1 MTTTSGEIEK
11 LLESRGA
18 LIERELSLLSVR
30 IEPPELAEVVR
41 YALSQRGKKVRASML
56 TIACEA
62 VDGSLT
68 RALIPAL
75 MVEMVH
81 NTSLILD
88 DVIDASDMRRGR
100 KTINSRWGNNMA
112 LLACDAM
119 LALAIR
125 QAAKTDVKL
134 STAIITCASDSLL
147 NLAEGEAMELIRKDF
162 TSADYFRIADNKTA
176 ALFRASAEVGALVGG
191 GSDAEVAALR
201 EYGRNIGMA
210 FQIRDD
216 VLDFRQDGED
226 TGKPAL
232 IDLKMDRPT
241 LVLLLARDN
250 GLPRERMLSMSREE
264 LLRELAPYL
273 DSADAVAREYVE
285 AAKASLRP
293 VKDSHSKQMLMA
305 LADFVI
311 DRNK

>member
-30 IEPPELAEVVR
+30 IEPPELAEVVQ

-62 VDGSLT
+62 VGGSLT
-68 RALIPAL
+68 RALVPAL

-125 QAAKTDVKL
+125 QAAKTELKL
-134 STAIITCASDSLL
+134 TASIIECASDSLL
-147 NLAEGEAMELIRKDF
+147 NLAEGEAMELVRKDF
-162 TSADYFRIADNKTA
+162 TAADYFRIADNKTA

-191 GSDAEVAALR
+191 GSDEEVAALR

-216 VLDFRQDGED
+216 VLDFRQDGEV

-250 GLPRERMLSMSREE
+250 GLSRERMLSMGREE
-264 LLRELAPYL
+264 LLRELAPHL

-285 AAKASLRP
+285 AAKACLKP
-293 VKDSHSKQMLMA
+293 VKESRSKHTLIE
-305 LADFVI
+305 LADFAI
-311 DRNK
+311 ARNK

>member
-1 MTTTSGEIEK
+1 
-11 LLESRGA
+11 
-18 LIERELSLLSVR
+18 
-30 IEPPELAEVVR
+30 
-41 YALSQRGKKVRASML
+41 ML

-62 VDGSLT
+62 VGGSLT
-68 RALIPAL
+68 RALVPAL

-125 QAAKTDVKL
+125 QAAKTDLKL
-134 STAIITCASDSLL
+134 TSSIIECASDSLL
-147 NLAEGEAMELIRKDF
+147 NLAEGEAMELVRKDF
-162 TSADYFRIADNKTA
+162 TTADYFTIADNKTA

-191 GSDAEVAALR
+191 GSGEEVAALR

-216 VLDFRQDGED
+216 VLDFRQDGEV

-232 IDLKMDRPT
+232 IDLKMNRPT

-250 GLPRERMLSMSREE
+250 GLSRETMLSMTRGE
-264 LLRELAPYL
+264 LLKELAPHL
-273 DSADAVAREYVE
+273 DRADAIACEYVDT
-285 AAKASLRP
+285 ARACLKP
-293 VKDSHSKQMLMA
+293 VRESHSKHMLSE

-311 DRNK
+311 ARNK